1 MNFSAKYAFREMRR
15 RPGWFLAYGFLY
27 TLLLFAYS
35 GYLLFLA
42 DDRRSLAAGSGIF
55 FLLFLLMGTLL
66 LDGLF
71 RQKYRRCQAEYRIL
85 RELGMEQ
92 KQILRMQWMQILPV
106 SLGASVTAPIL
117 SQFCVRWYH
126 GRLAQVPG
134 EPSAI
139 QTGSVWLYICLLSG
153 LLGLA
158 AMLVSARIFLT
169 EENRNPEENR
179 YARRYTME
187 LMRREPS
194 METYRKIREDRT
206 KPVLRRLTLAMLFL
220 HLLPAFALLIPMSLG
235 FLSPPDID
243 HGYDLSITKIPVK
256 GSPDAY
262 YIPQSTLDALLAVDG
277 VTLVEAAD
285 GTDAYT
291 RRFGAPDEPV
301 YVGIKLDLPE
311 ENRHAVC
318 EEILSLPCL
327 TDAYVIQNALE
338 NELAAEARYGA
349 MQEYTLFLASVLLT
363 ASFCGTLLF
372 LKNQLEERRGEFLTL
387 ARLGLL
393 HEDCWYMICR
403 TYCGKL
409 AGTGLAASLVMAV
422 LYVFLDLR
430 GGNTFQMVLVFR
442 LCGTALLYIC
452 IIVLLAAWALFR
464 ELKPVFTE
472 AYPAYES

>member
-1 MNFSAKYAFREMRR
+1 MNFIALYALREMRK

-27 TLLLFAYS
+27 ILLLFAYG

-42 DDRRSLAAGSGIF
+42 DDRRSLAAGGSIF
-55 FLLFLLMGTLL
+55 LLLFLLMGTLL
-66 LDGLF
+66 FDGLF

-92 KQILRMQWMQILPV
+92 RQILRMQWFEILPV
-106 SLGASVTAPIL
+106 SLCASAAAPIL
-117 SQFCVRWYH
+117 SQLCVRWYH
-126 GRLAQVPG
+126 GRLAQIPG

-139 QTGSVWLYICLLSG
+139 QTEPVWMYICLFSI
-153 LLGLA
+153 LLFLT

-169 EENRNPEENR
+169 EETQMPEENR
-179 YARRYTME
+179 YARRYTMDQ
-187 LMRREPS
+187 MQREPS
-194 METYRKIREDRT
+194 MKTYRKIREDRT

-235 FLSPPDID
+235 FLSAPDID
-243 HGYDLSITKIPVK
+243 HGYDLSVTKIPVK

-285 GTDAYT
+285 GTEAYT

-301 YVGIKLDLPE
+301 YVGIKLNLPK

-327 TDAYVIQNALE
+327 TDAYVIYNALE
-338 NELAAEARYGA
+338 NELATEARYGA

-387 ARLGLL
+387 ARLGLV

-409 AGTGLAASLVMAV
+409 AGTGLVASLTMAL
-422 LYVFLDLR
+422 LYVFLDLK
-430 GGNTFQMVLVFR
+430 GGNTFRMVLVFR
-442 LCGTALLYIC
+442 LGGTVLLYIC
-452 IIVLLAAWALFR
+452 ITVLLAAWALFR

-472 AYPAYES
+472 AYPVYES